1 MEIKKEKGRYYVNNL
16 DLQELLSNR
25 KYVMNYIKNRIEY
38 LESIRNKKE
47 LWKCDYQIELEILR
61 DIQKRFKLRRW

>member
-25 KYVMNYIKNRIEY
+25 KYVMNYIKNKIEY
-38 LESIRNKKE
+38 LESIKDKKE
-47 LWKCDYQIELEILR
+47 VWKYDYQIELETLR
-61 DIQKRFKLRRW
+61 DIQKKFKLRR

>member
-25 KYVMNYIKNRIEY
+25 KYVMNYIKNKIEY
-38 LESIRNKKE
+38 LESIKDKKE
-47 LWKCDYQIELEILR
+47 VWKYDYQIELETLR
-61 DIQKRFKLRRW
+61 DIQKRFKLRR

>member
-25 KYVMNYIKNRIEY
+25 KYVMNYIKTKIEY
-38 LESIRNKKE
+38 LENIKGNKE
-47 LWKCDYQIELEILR
+47 LWEPEYQVKLETLR
-61 DIQKRFKLRRW
+61 TIQKKMKLRR

>member
-25 KYVMNYIKNRIEY
+25 KYVTNYIKTKIEY
-38 LESIRNKKE
+38 LENIKDNKE
-47 LWKCDYQIELEILR
+47 LWEPEYQIKLETLR
-61 DIQKRFKLRRW
+61 TIQKKMKLRR

>member
-1 MEIKKEKGRYYVNNL
+1 
-16 DLQELLSNR
+16 
-25 KYVMNYIKNRIEY
+25 MNYIKNRIEY

-61 DIQKRFKLRRW
+61 DIQKRFKLRR